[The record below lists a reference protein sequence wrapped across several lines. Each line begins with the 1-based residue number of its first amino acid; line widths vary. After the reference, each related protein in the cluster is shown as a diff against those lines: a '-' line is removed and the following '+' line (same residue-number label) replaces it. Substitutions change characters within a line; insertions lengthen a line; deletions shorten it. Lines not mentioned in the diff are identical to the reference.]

1 MCQIEKLQR
10 RIIVAME
17 RIDSGVEALQVVNPA
32 GGVDETS
39 VSSALEDERLANV
52 QLEERLKTLKENH
65 AREIDALRSTPA
77 SDGEADALRKKL
89 AEVTSQL
96 ASVEAARAELAEV
109 KAALENNDE
118 VAALKAEIETLRS
131 LQGAADEAETLR
143 SEVERLTPIADGL
156 KKMEAE
162 LTQLRA
168 EVADSERM
176 NELSAE
182 LEMLRAERAS
192 HGAAMSRLDD
202 DLQRLRSA
210 NEQLRNVVGELKA
223 AAEGGVADAE
233 MVNRATAAEL
243 EATRAARASDAAE
256 AHAVLARLEPLLTH
270 AQLVEG
276 EME

>member
-10 RIIVAME
+10 RIMVAME
-17 RIDSGVEALQVVNPA
+17 RINSGVEALQVVDPA
-32 GGVDETS
+32 GGAEETS

-118 VAALKAEIETLRS
+118 VAALKAEIEALRS

-143 SEVERLTPIADGL
+143 VEVERLTPIADGL
-156 KKMEAE
+156 EKMEAE

-256 AHAVLARLEPLLTH
+256 AHAVLARLEPLLIH

-276 EME
+276 EVE